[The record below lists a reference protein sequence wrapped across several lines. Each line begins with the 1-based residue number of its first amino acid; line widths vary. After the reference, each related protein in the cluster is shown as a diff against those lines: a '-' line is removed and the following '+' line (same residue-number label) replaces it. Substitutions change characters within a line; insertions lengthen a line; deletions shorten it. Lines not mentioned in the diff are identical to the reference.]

1 MASNRFFGPHAR
13 PEHQAIILAVS
24 ASIFA
29 WVMQAALDFYFY
41 AGKTY
46 PDHLF
51 LNVPPRELY
60 SRVTI
65 IAAFL
70 LAGLISS
77 RMVGRLEIATA
88 RSRRLDSVVRSVRAV
103 NQHITRETERPTLAR
118 KSCETLIRGLGY
130 RRVEIRLAGALIG
143 SADLNDDPETDNET
157 VERDVMAVQMEC
169 GGSVFGELRVTPGAD
184 MMYDEEE
191 SALLKEVA
199 DDVAFALHGI
209 EIAENLDHQREELQT
224 ILDSVPAYVS
234 YKDCHERYLRVNKAT
249 ADLAGIPAEKWR
261 GKRLLEL
268 VPGVTDS
275 GQVLDAEVIATG
287 RPRRTALGR
296 LAVAPEE
303 LWVQTDR
310 IPYRHKNGDIIGV
323 IALSID
329 ITQLIEAQRDLAI
342 KVEQLRQSQ
351 KMEAIGLLA
360 GGIAHD
366 FNNLLTAI
374 SGYAELARLHLGAD
388 TTVAP
393 MLGSVIDASGKA
405 AALTQQLLAF
415 SRKQPLMLASQDLS
429 AIITKVGDIL
439 ECLVGD
445 NIKIKTCLAADLGHV
460 EVDASQIEQVI
471 LNLAV
476 NARDAMPQGGT
487 LSITTGKASF
497 DDEEPP
503 QECSEQSGS
512 YVRLSVSDTGTG
524 IDSETANHI
533 FEPFFTTKE
542 PGVGTGLGL
551 SVVFGIIEQHGGWIQ
566 TDTELGRGTTFDI
579 YLPVIPEPEPEPAPE
594 PALDPAMENASNA
607 PATDAGGRILV
618 VEDEETVRGFA
629 AHTLRH
635 FGYEIVDVE
644 SAEEAIDVL
653 SNDSVGFDMVFSDI
667 VLPGK
672 SGIELAEEIMARD
685 PGARLL
691 LASGYPDRRTA
702 TGHPQ
707 QMGIPFLSKPYSVRG
722 LLESVR
728 NVLC

>member
-1 MASNRFFGPHAR
+1 MASNRLFGPHAR

-41 AGKTY
+41 AGNTY

-60 SRVTI
+60 SRFAI

-88 RSRRLDSVVRSVRAV
+88 RTKRLDSVVRSVRAV
-103 NQHITRETERPTLAR
+103 NQHITRETDARVLAR
-118 KSCETLIRGLGY
+118 KSCETLVRGLGY
-130 RRVEIRLAGALIG
+130 RRVDITLDQALIG
-143 SADLNDDPETDNET
+143 RADLNDDSET
-157 VERDVMAVQMEC
+157 VERDVLAVQIEC
-169 GGSVFGELRVTPGAD
+169 GGRVFGELRVTPGAD
-184 MMYDEEE
+184 MTWDEDER
-191 SALLKEVA
+191 ALLREVA
-199 DDVAFALHGI
+199 DDVAFAVRGI

-249 ADLAGIPAEKWR
+249 ADLAGIPAEEWR
-261 GKRLLEL
+261 GKRLSEL

-275 GQVLDAEVIATG
+275 GQVLDSEVIATG

-296 LAVAPEE
+296 LAVAPEN

-310 IPYRHKNGDIIGV
+310 IPYRDKSGNIIGV

-329 ITQLIEAQRDLAI
+329 ITQLIEVQRDLAI
-342 KVEQLRQSQ
+342 RGEQLRQSQ

-374 SGYAELARLHLGAD
+374 SGYAELAQLHLGAD

-429 AIITKVGDIL
+429 AIITNVGDIL
-439 ECLVGD
+439 ECLVGG
-445 NIKIKTCLAADLGHV
+445 NIKIRTCLAADLGHV

-497 DDEEPP
+497 DDKERP
-503 QECSEQSGS
+503 QECREHSDS
-512 YVRLSVSDTGTG
+512 YVCLSVSDTGTG
-524 IDSETANHI
+524 IDSETVDHI

-542 PGVGTGLGL
+542 AGGGTGLGL

-566 TDTELGRGTTFDI
+566 IDTEPGRGTTFDI
-579 YLPVIPEPEPEPAPE
+579 YLPVIPEPEPGAE
-594 PALDPAMENASNA
+594 PALDPAVENASDA
-607 PATDAGGRILV
+607 PDADAGGRILL

-691 LASGYPDRRTA
+691 LASGYPDRRA
-702 TGHPQ
+702 AADHPQ
-707 QMGIPFLSKPYSVRG
+707 QMGIPFLSKPYSVRK

-728 NVLC
+728 NILC